1 MRGDNSGSK
10 YSTSIMHKGF
20 HFSLVFVGSLFIN
33 TMAMPGE
40 LNTKTHLEDKI
51 TCDLLNISE
60 DFISEGTMKDLIVRS

>member
-1 MRGDNSGSK
+1 
-10 YSTSIMHKGF
+10 
-20 HFSLVFVGSLFIN
+20 
-33 TMAMPGE
+33 MPGE